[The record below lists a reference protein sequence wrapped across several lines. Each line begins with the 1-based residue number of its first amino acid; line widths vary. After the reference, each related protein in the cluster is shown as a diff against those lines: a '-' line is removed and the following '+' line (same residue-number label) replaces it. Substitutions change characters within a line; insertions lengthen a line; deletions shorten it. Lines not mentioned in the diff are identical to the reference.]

1 MRKKIISLLII
12 FVSIFLSY
20 SIYFYYFKTQRA
32 QQGEFVRRFVNPP
45 KEIMRKDLDPAGLY
59 FFAGKNKSRIWLGS
73 EKNPLQLL
81 EIKIDKAFSS
91 ETRMIPINASF
102 EKGQLTF
109 VNFPVFIFTNGRR
122 HAIQWGAFGSYQ
134 NFQLDTLRPSFDIA
148 SAADDSAFW
157 LRASTDSGFQLAYK
171 KWGDTIIETNFL
183 TTKGR
188 SNLSRDGMLVSDET
202 SKMAAYVY
210 YYRNS
215 FLILNTVREHVITIN
230 TIDTMSYAQ
239 VDVGKPNSAGVR
251 RKSTSTISFNYRADF
266 SDSLMYIYSRARS
279 SVQADIDRDSIVF
292 DVYSARERNYISSF
306 LLAKKY
312 NNETIQDFRIV
323 YPYIFLLLRN
333 NLIIMKM

>member
-1 MRKKIISLLII
+1 
-12 FVSIFLSY
+12 
-20 SIYFYYFKTQRA
+20 
-32 QQGEFVRRFVNPP
+32 
-45 KEIMRKDLDPAGLY
+45 
-59 FFAGKNKSRIWLGS
+59 
-73 EKNPLQLL
+73 
-81 EIKIDKAFSS
+81 
-91 ETRMIPINASF
+91 
-102 EKGQLTF
+102 
-109 VNFPVFIFTNGRR
+109 
-122 HAIQWGAFGSYQ
+122 
-134 NFQLDTLRPSFDIA
+134 
-148 SAADDSAFW
+148 
-157 LRASTDSGFQLAYK
+157 
-171 KWGDTIIETNFL
+171 
-183 TTKGR
+183 
-188 SNLSRDGMLVSDET
+188 
-202 SKMAAYVY
+202 MAAYVY